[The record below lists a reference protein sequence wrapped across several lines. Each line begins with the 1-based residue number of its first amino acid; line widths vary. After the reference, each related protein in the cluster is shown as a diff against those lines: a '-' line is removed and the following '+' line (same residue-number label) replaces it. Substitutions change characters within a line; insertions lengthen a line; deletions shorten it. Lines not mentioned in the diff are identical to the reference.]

1 MATKVIIFNQTKN
14 YRTNCV
20 VRLSI
25 FEKYHKNRKMEKV
38 LTINPA
44 AKGLIFD
51 LDGTLA
57 DTMPIHYIA
66 WKNAAAIYGIDFTTE
81 LFMELAGIP
90 LYPTVEKLNQIFG
103 KAIDPLGMG
112 DLKEAEFERNMH
124 QTPEIKIVTDLVRAN
139 HGNLPI
145 GIGTG
150 GARRLVLKTLEII
163 GLKDYIDVIVC
174 SEDVSNYKPH
184 PETFL
189 KCAEQMGINPSDC
202 EVFEDGNLGIQ
213 AARTAGMM
221 VVDVT
226 KYYEV
231 TIGK

>member
-1 MATKVIIFNQTKN
+1 MIK
-14 YRTNCV
+14 TN
-20 VRLSI
+20 
-25 FEKYHKNRKMEKV
+25 
-38 LTINPA
+38 LTINPN

-66 WKNAAAIYGIDFTTE
+66 WKNAAAKYGIDFTTD

-90 LYPTVEKLNQIFG
+90 LYPTVEKLNEIFG
-103 KAIDPLGMG
+103 TRIDPREMG
-112 DLKEAEFERNMH
+112 DIKEAEFEVNMH
-124 QTPEIKIVTDLVRAN
+124 LTPEIKVVTDLVRAY
-139 HGNLPI
+139 HGKIPMAV
-145 GIGTG
+145 GTG
-150 GARRLVLKTLEII
+150 GARRLALKTLEII
-163 GLKDYIDVIVC
+163 GFKDYFDVLVS
-174 SEDVSNYKPH
+174 SEDVTSYKPH

-189 KCAEQMGINPSDC
+189 KCAKQMGVNPSDC
-202 EVFEDGNLGIQ
+202 EVFEDGILGIQ
-213 AARTAGMM
+213 AALTAGMM